1 MIGSASPSGRD
12 GDIALYLWKSGFLG
26 RSAECSSGCGCAAF
40 FFLHESGTFAQA
52 LAKISEFRAADGP
65 FALDFHFVHAWG
77 VDGENALDAFAVADA
92 ADGEHLVQAVAAA
105 ANHYPGKNLDT
116 FLVPF
121 DDSLVNIDDIAD
133 LELRRVGLEVLRLDM
148 GHQCVLHTRLLK
160 PWA

>member
-1 MIGSASPSGRD
+1 MGSASPSGRD
-12 GDIALYLWKSGFLG
+12 GDIALYFWKSGFLG

-52 LAKISEFRAADGP
+52 LAKISEFRAADGA
-65 FALDFHFVHAWG
+65 FALDFNFVHAWG

-116 FLVPF
+116 FLVAF
-121 DDSLVNIDDIAD
+121 DNFCVHAHGIAD
-133 LELRRVGLEVLRLDM
+133 RKISRVFAKLFRLNFI
-148 GHQCVLHTRLLK
+148 K
-160 PWA
+160 